1 MRCLMCGKR
10 IGADDLFDLLLSED
24 VLCRACRAEWERTP
38 GSFRFCGLRAEAP
51 WLYDDAFSS
60 CLLQYKEAGDEALGD
75 VFLWPVRR
83 RLARRWRGW
92 TLLLMPGTEEKR
104 RQRGFS
110 HLRGMFACLGLK
122 MEEPFL
128 LKEEFSQK
136 NRTPAERRKM
146 TDNIVLKPGVRLPG
160 KVLLCDDTI
169 TTGSTVRGAY
179 AALPPGLQVGIL
191 CASAN
196 VKWFGKRRNNE
207 RK

>member
-1 MRCLMCGKR
+1 MCGKR
-10 IGADDLFDLLLSED
+10 IGADDLFDLLLSDD
-24 VLCRACRAEWERTP
+24 VLCRACRGSWKAAP
-38 GSFRFCGLRAEAP
+38 GMFMAGGIRAEAP
-51 WLYDDAFSS
+51 WLYEDAFSS

-75 VFLWPVRR
+75 VFLWPVRH
-83 RLARRWRGW
+83 RLARKWRGW

-110 HLRGMFACLGLK
+110 HLRGMFACLGLR

-128 LKEEFSQK
+128 LKEQFSQK
-136 NRTPAERRKM
+136 NRSPSERQRM
-146 TDNIVLKPGVRLPG
+146 AHNIVLKPGARLPQ

-169 TTGSTVRGAY
+169 TTGATVLGAY
-179 AALPPGLQVGIL
+179 AALPPGLKVRIL

-196 VKWFGKRRNNE
+196 VKWFGKQRNNE